1 MSERKKRVRG
11 VQNIRTLLGRVD
23 QTFQPHRA
31 FLRIACL
38 EMEKARRSQEKEG
51 AMRRV
56 RSVEA
61 RCREIETEK
70 RRLLEA
76 LGERDPEKKG
86 GADGQGRS
94 AGGSGSDTGAFKI
107 KY

>member
-1 MSERKKRVRG
+1 MSEGKKHVRG
-11 VQNIRTLLGRVD
+11 AQDIRTLSGRVD

-38 EMEKARRSQEKEG
+38 EMEKARRSQEKES
-51 AMRRV
+51 AMHRV

-61 RCREIETEK
+61 RCRDIETEK

-86 GADGQGRS
+86 GADGPGRP
-94 AGGSGSDTGAFKI
+94 AGGSGPDTGAFKI
-107 KY
+107 RY